1 MFELNNLSAIRVSIA
16 SPEKIREWSYGE
28 VTKSETINYRTHKPE
43 TSGLLCERIF
53 GPKKNWECHC
63 GKYKR
68 IRHKGVICDKC
79 GVEVTKSSV
88 RRERFGHIELACPVA
103 HIWFMQS
110 IPSRIGLILGLNS
123 KQLDLYTKINSF
135 YRSKELEIRNLI
147 QQELGR
153 GKVEFSLMV
162 DQVSE
167 ASAGVQIN
175 KVAFNNYLNQIKE
188 ISEETGVALPNDWFT
203 VIMRMPEVLRA
214 EQNEELS
221 EEEWEK
227 TLTAV
232 KDAIKAL
239 NEFRSQ
245 EGEGLKAFFIE
256 RIDTIRGYLAEVPNY
271 EKSRIDKIKA
281 RLEENLAALEEKVS
295 LDSGRLEQEMI
306 FYIEKLDISEEK
318 QRLAK
323 HLDYFIETMEKEPA
337 CGKKLGFIAQEMG
350 REINTTASKANSLEL
365 TKLAIELKNEL
376 ERIREQTQNIL

>member
-1 MFELNNLSAIRVSIA
+1 M
-16 SPEKIREWSYGE
+16 
-28 VTKSETINYRTHKPE
+28 
-43 TSGLLCERIF
+43 
-53 GPKKNWECHC
+53 
-63 GKYKR
+63 
-68 IRHKGVICDKC
+68 
-79 GVEVTKSSV
+79 
-88 RRERFGHIELACPVA
+88 
-103 HIWFMQS
+103 MQS
-110 IPSRIGLILGLNS
+110 MTGFGKAVSEFTDKKVVIEIKSLNS

-203 VIMRMPEVLRA
+203 VIMRMPEVLRV

-221 EEEWEK
+221 EEEWET

-271 EKSRIDKIKA
+271 EKARIDKIKA
-281 RLEENLAALEEKVS
+281 RLEENLASLEEKVS

-350 REINTTASKANSLEL
+350 REINTLGSKSNCSEL
-365 TKLAIELKNEL
+365 QVLVVNMKDEL
-376 ERIREQTQNIL
+376 EKIKEQVLNVL

>member
-1 MFELNNLSAIRVSIA
+1 M
-16 SPEKIREWSYGE
+16 
-28 VTKSETINYRTHKPE
+28 
-43 TSGLLCERIF
+43 
-53 GPKKNWECHC
+53 
-63 GKYKR
+63 
-68 IRHKGVICDKC
+68 
-79 GVEVTKSSV
+79 
-88 RRERFGHIELACPVA
+88 
-103 HIWFMQS
+103 MQS
-110 IPSRIGLILGLNS
+110 MTGFGKAVSEFTDKKVVIEIKSLNS

-227 TLTAV
+227 TLIAV

-271 EKSRIDKIKA
+271 EKARIDKIKA

-350 REINTTASKANSLEL
+350 REINTLGSKSNCSEL
-365 TKLAIELKNEL
+365 QVLVVNMKDEL
-376 ERIREQTQNIL
+376 EKIKEQVLNVL

>member
-1 MFELNNLSAIRVSIA
+1 
-16 SPEKIREWSYGE
+16 
-28 VTKSETINYRTHKPE
+28 
-43 TSGLLCERIF
+43 
-53 GPKKNWECHC
+53 
-63 GKYKR
+63 
-68 IRHKGVICDKC
+68 
-79 GVEVTKSSV
+79 
-88 RRERFGHIELACPVA
+88 
-103 HIWFMQS
+103 MQS
-110 IPSRIGLILGLNS
+110 MTGFGKAVSEFTDKKVVIEIKSLNS

-203 VIMRMPEVLRA
+203 VIMRMPEVLRT

-271 EKSRIDKIKA
+271 EKARIDKIKA
-281 RLEENLAALEEKVS
+281 RLEENLASLEEKVS

-350 REINTTASKANSLEL
+350 REINTLGSKSNSSEL
-365 TKLAIELKNEL
+365 QVLVVNMKDEL
-376 ERIREQTQNIL
+376 EKIKEQVLNVL

>member
-1 MFELNNLSAIRVSIA
+1 
-16 SPEKIREWSYGE
+16 
-28 VTKSETINYRTHKPE
+28 
-43 TSGLLCERIF
+43 
-53 GPKKNWECHC
+53 
-63 GKYKR
+63 
-68 IRHKGVICDKC
+68 
-79 GVEVTKSSV
+79 
-88 RRERFGHIELACPVA
+88 
-103 HIWFMQS
+103 MQS
-110 IPSRIGLILGLNS
+110 MTGFGKAVSEFSNKKVVIEVKSLNS
-123 KQLDLYTKINSF
+123 KQLDLYTKINYF
-135 YRSKELEIRNLI
+135 YRSKELEIRNLV

-153 GKVEFSLMV
+153 GKVELSLVV

-167 ASAGVQIN
+167 ATAGVQIN
-175 KVAFNNYLNQIKE
+175 KVAFNNYVNQIKE

-203 VIMRMPEVLRA
+203 VVMRMPEVLKA

-221 EEEWEK
+221 DEEWEQ
-227 TLTAV
+227 TLS
-232 KDAIKAL
+232 AIKEALKAL

-245 EGEGLKAFFIE
+245 EGEGLKKFFIE

-271 EKSRIDKIKA
+271 EKARIDKIKA

-350 REINTTASKANSLEL
+350 REINTLGSKSNCSEL
-365 TKLAIELKNEL
+365 QVLVVNMKDEL
-376 ERIREQTQNIL
+376 EKIKEQVLNVL

>member
-1 MFELNNLSAIRVSIA
+1 
-16 SPEKIREWSYGE
+16 
-28 VTKSETINYRTHKPE
+28 
-43 TSGLLCERIF
+43 
-53 GPKKNWECHC
+53 
-63 GKYKR
+63 
-68 IRHKGVICDKC
+68 
-79 GVEVTKSSV
+79 
-88 RRERFGHIELACPVA
+88 
-103 HIWFMQS
+103 MQS
-110 IPSRIGLILGLNS
+110 MTGFGKAVSEFTDKKVVIEVKSLNS

-135 YRSKELEIRNLI
+135 YRSKELEIRNLV

-153 GKVEFSLMV
+153 GKVELSLMV

-167 ASAGVQIN
+167 SSAGVQIN
-175 KVAFNNYLNQIKE
+175 KVAFSNYVNQIKE
-188 ISEETGVALPNDWFT
+188 ISDEMGVALPNDWFT
-203 VIMRMPEVLRA
+203 VVMRMPEVLKA

-221 EEEWEK
+221 EEEWEQ
-227 TLTAV
+227 TLV
-232 KDAIKAL
+232 AIKEALKAL

-245 EGEGLKAFFIE
+245 EGEGLKKFFIE

-271 EKSRIDKIKA
+271 EKARIDKIKA

-350 REINTTASKANSLEL
+350 REINTLGSKSNCSEL
-365 TKLAIELKNEL
+365 QVLVVNMKDEL
-376 ERIREQTQNIL
+376 EKIKEQVLNVL